1 MLKYTSEKFNVFYIE
16 MILYVLNGYV
26 LPPEVTIVW
35 SVVSGFLQV
44 DVKVLVN
51 APDIVDAHW
60 LLFSPMDPSPV
71 VSLLMPFM
79 FWWLDCLGL
88 DCDENRP
95 RTVSSVAEYTT
106 INC

>member
-1 MLKYTSEKFNVFYIE
+1 MEYIITYNLKTVFKYTSEKFNVFYID

-26 LPPEVTIVW
+26 LPPEVAMVC
-35 SVVSGFLQV
+35 SVVPDFLQV

-79 FWWLDCLGL
+79 F
-88 DCDENRP
+88 
-95 RTVSSVAEYTT
+95 
-106 INC
+106 

>member
-1 MLKYTSEKFNVFYIE
+1 MFKYTSEKFNVFYID
-16 MILYVLNGYV
+16 ILYVLNGYV
-26 LPPEVTIVW
+26 LPPKVTMVC

-44 DVKVLVN
+44 AVKVLVN

-79 FWWLDCLGL
+79 F
-88 DCDENRP
+88 
-95 RTVSSVAEYTT
+95 
-106 INC
+106 